1 MVNGRQ
7 VSLEPVEGEM
17 LADLLRDR
25 LRLTGVK
32 VGCNED
38 ECGACTVVIDGEP
51 VLSCNYPAVKAQ
63 GKRVTTIEGLAGK
76 PNGNGV
82 AAHLHP
88 LQDAFI
94 QYGAVQCGFC
104 IPGQLMTSYA
114 LLQHNPD
121 PTEDD
126 IKYALKDTLCR
137 CAGYPAII
145 GAIQAAGKSLRTGAP
160 VEAPV
165 IAPSVRAGKSVGTVS
180 PRPDAVEK
188 VIGTAIYTDDIQFDG
203 MLHARVKRAMV
214 PSATVTRLDV
224 SRARALPGVAAVL
237 TADDIPG
244 EHVHGLVV
252 ADWPSLVGVGERIR
266 TVGDSVAI
274 VAAET
279 RAIAS

>member
-1 MVNGRQ
+1 MVNGDP
-7 VSLEPVEGEM
+7 VSVEALEGEM

-38 ECGACTVVIDGEP
+38 ECGACTVVIDGQP
-51 VLSCNYPAVKAQ
+51 VLSCNYPAVKAH
-63 GKRVTTIEGLAGK
+63 GTNVTTIEGLATK
-76 PNGNGV
+76 ANGS

-121 PTEDD
+121 PTQDD

-160 VEAPV
+160 VEAPQ
-165 IAPSVRAGKSVGTVS
+165 IASSTHAGNVVGRVS
-180 PRPDAVEK
+180 PRPDAVQK
-188 VIGTAIYTDDIQFDG
+188 VTGAAIYTDDI
-203 MLHARVKRAMV
+203 H
-214 PSATVTRLDV
+214 
-224 SRARALPGVAAVL
+224 
-237 TADDIPG
+237 I
-244 EHVHGLVV
+244 
-252 ADWPSLVGVGERIR
+252 
-266 TVGDSVAI
+266 
-274 VAAET
+274 
-279 RAIAS
+279 